1 MGARH
6 AADPGAGLAQRVLAE
21 TVVRR
26 LRGAEG
32 LARALTAARVLFG
45 APGSSRQA
53 PAAAAGGASDAGSGV
68 GGSSEPPPPPP
79 SPPPPSAAD
88 LLSLADSGSVPSVV
102 LPLSAVL
109 GRPLLE
115 VAVAAGAV
123 ASKSEARR
131 LIAGRGLSLSLQD
144 SSPPVADAGL
154 VVAWE
159 HLAVA
164 LGADPASGG
173 GIRRAVLV
181 VRCGRKRTTLV
192 VVALPD
198 DAELPPGPPAGT

>member
-1 MGARH
+1 M
-6 AADPGAGLAQRVLAE
+6 LAE
-21 TVVRR
+21 SVVRR

-45 APGSSRQA
+45 PGSRQQA
-53 PAAAAGGASDAGSGV
+53 PPGGGGTGAPESGTGAGGI
-68 GGSSEPPPPPP
+68 SEPLPPPPPP
-79 SPPPPSAAD
+79 TAAD
-88 LLSLADSGSVPSVV
+88 LLALADSGSVPSIA
-102 LPLSAVL
+102 LPLAAVL

-144 SSPPVADAGL
+144 GAPPLADAGL

-164 LGADPASGG
+164 ALPAVGAAGG
-173 GIRRAVLV
+173 DSSSTSRRRRAVLV

-192 VVALPD
+192 VVDLPD
-198 DAELPPGPPAGT
+198 DADSELPPGSAPPPPGR